1 MKGNG
6 GGGVEMGGKE
16 VGRDLSTR
24 EDGEMGVTIPWVCV
38 VKNHKK
44 KEEK

>member
-24 EDGEMGVTIPWVCV
+24 EDGEMGVTIYGYECG
-38 VKNHKK
+38 KK
-44 KEEK
+44 S